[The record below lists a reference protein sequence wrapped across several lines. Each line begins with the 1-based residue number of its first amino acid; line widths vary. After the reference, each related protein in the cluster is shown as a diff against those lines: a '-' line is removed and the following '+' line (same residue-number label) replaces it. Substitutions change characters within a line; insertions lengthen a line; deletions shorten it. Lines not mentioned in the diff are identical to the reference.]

1 VNAKVLG
8 QTLGADNNAP
18 VYLKFT
24 ESYPHGNLNNI
35 ETRSGGIWVRGWA
48 ADFEVPTTAIQVRVQ
63 IGSGQDAESFTLNAN
78 LQRTDI
84 PRSYPQLGTDHG
96 FNQTLTTKLRG
107 EQPVYVY
114 AVNAP
119 GTPGKD
125 ALIATRTVLIGLDPH
140 GNLNNIEARPGGQLW
155 LRGWA
160 ADEDYPQA
168 ASSVLVSIGGEKNV
182 GEHYMVSAGLW
193 RSDIPRTYPQLGTDH
208 GFNQTLTTKLRG
220 EQKVYVYAVNLYPS
234 GGADKLI
241 AVRTVVLS

>member
-63 IGSGQDAESFTLNAN
+63 IGSGQDAESYLLNAN

-107 EQPVYVY
+107 QQPVYVY

-125 ALIATRTVLIGLDPH
+125 ALIATRTVTIGVDPH
-140 GNLNNIEARPGGQLW
+140 GNLNNIEPRSGGLW
-155 LRGWA
+155 VRGWA
-160 ADEDYPQA
+160 ADEDNPGLVL
-168 ASSVLVSIGGEKNV
+168 SVVVSIGGEL
-182 GEHYMVSAGLW
+182 GEGETHTLSAGLW
-193 RSDIPRTYPQLGTDH
+193 RSDIPRTYPQFGTDH

-220 EQKVYVYAVNLYPS
+220 EQKVYVYAKNAPGS

-241 AVRTVVLS
+241 AIRTVVLG